1 MNTNNELNELLE
13 SADFME
19 LIGNEVIQEM
29 NELNNEGWDYK
40 EIQSIASIVVNNS

>member
-13 SADFME
+13 STDFME

-29 NELNNEGWDYK
+29 NELKNEGWDYK
-40 EIQSIASIVVNNS
+40 E